1 MLRKDY
7 KRENFFLCLE
17 HNKTREINIIMFI
30 LRLKMKTKSRNTKK
44 NSSNTFNLSMYIGA
58 SQHIGRRSEQQDSFG
73 FCDIC
78 DQELINENGLIAVLA
93 DGMGGLE
100 GGREASGKAVD
111 ITVETYAN
119 KAVSENPQDALLRAA
134 YLANEEI
141 CEIAETRNIMGN
153 MGTTL
158 IAVSIY
164 NSNFY
169 WLSVGDSAIYF
180 LRDGSLRKLNAE
192 HNYGNQLNNAV
203 LKGEISW
210 EYAQNQPERHH
221 LTSFL
226 GLDEIK
232 EIDYSKEPIELA
244 AGDKILLCSDGLTN
258 ALTRHEIQE
267 ILESGG
273 NGMQDLSDR
282 LINAALERDMQ
293 YQDNV
298 TIVLINADGFV

>member
-1 MLRKDY
+1 
-7 KRENFFLCLE
+7 
-17 HNKTREINIIMFI
+17 
-30 LRLKMKTKSRNTKK
+30 MKTKGRKTKK
-44 NSSNTFNLSMYIGA
+44 NDNNKFNISMYIGA

-73 FCDIC
+73 FCDIS
-78 DQELINENGLIAVLA
+78 DKELINENGFIAVLA

-100 GGREASGKAVD
+100 GGREASATAVD
-111 ITVETYAN
+111 ISVQTYSN
-119 KAVSENPQDALLRAA
+119 KAVSEDPQDALLRAA

-141 CEIAETRNIMGN
+141 CKIAENRNIIGN

-158 IAVSIY
+158 IEVSVY
-164 NSNFY
+164 NNNFY
-169 WLSVGDSAIYF
+169 WLSIGDSALYF

-226 GLDEIK
+226 GLEEIK
-232 EIDYSKEPIELA
+232 EIDYSKEPVELA

-258 ALTRHEIQE
+258 ALSRHEIQE

-273 NGMQDLSDR
+273 TGMQDLSER
-282 LINAALERDMQ
+282 LISAVLEREMQ

-298 TIVLINADGFV
+298 TIVLIDAAGFI